1 MKVSDKENDSS
12 SPSLSGVSPKI
23 ISANGKFESQ
33 GKYYWF
39 ATQIYEI

>member
-1 MKVSDKENDSS
+1 MKLSDKENDSS
-12 SPSLSGVSPKI
+12 SPSLSRVSPKI

-33 GKYYWF
+33 GRYYLL